1 MGAYVYDLERDEE
14 YYAGSVQGDY
24 SNRKRVLS
32 DCQVLAYD
40 FAEEKG
46 FDKSEWSYICC
57 TETKKSSCVTKIR

>member
-46 FDKSEWSYICC
+46 FDK
-57 TETKKSSCVTKIR
+57 